1 MYARNPG
8 APLMEIVFFQVSHK
22 VWSWDHF
29 CSFSTWTIY
38 HLYLIPPQPV
48 GFLLTTVW
56 SIDLS
61 NLFQTMWPCRKI
73 LNHHIW
79 GETRGLKFNVS
90 KCNIMHLSRKS
101 VLPTRFYTLGGRVI
115 TSVSESKY
123 LGVTFSNNYGTRS
136 SQWKSYISQSAS
148 KANQRLAF
156 LCRNQGGPLTSFA
169 SLRIFPWSA
178 PLWSTVGQYG
188 TQLSRRSVIGPVAL
202 RALFQ

>member
-1 MYARNPG
+1 
-8 APLMEIVFFQVSHK
+8 
-22 VWSWDHF
+22 
-29 CSFSTWTIY
+29 
-38 HLYLIPPQPV
+38 
-48 GFLLTTVW
+48 
-56 SIDLS
+56 
-61 NLFQTMWPCRKI
+61 MWPCRKI
-73 LNHHIW
+73 LNHHMW
-79 GETRGLKFNVS
+79 GETQGLKFNVS

-101 VLPTRFYTLGGRVI
+101 VLPTRFYTLGGKVI

-156 LCRNQGGPLTSFA
+156 LCRNLGGGGPLTSLA

-188 TQLSRRSVIGPVAL
+188 THTTVKEECDWACGAKGIISVTAPLKDLDWLPLADRR
-202 RALFQ
+202 